1 MDNRMADVFQ
11 WRKIIAKKY
20 QCFWNQIFFSKG
32 QRDIC
37 SSFKDVSLL
46 RALDAFENCL
56 FCAVNDPAQALPLQT
71 VTEGTQNLGRR
82 ECMKNRGAQP

>member
-1 MDNRMADVFQ
+1 MADVFQ

-20 QCFWNQIFFSKG
+20 KCFWNQIFFLKKT
-32 QRDIC
+32 DIC
-37 SSFKDVSLL
+37 SSFKDVSLF
-46 RALDAFENCL
+46 RVFDAFENCL

-71 VTEGTQNLGRR
+71 VTEGPQNLGRR